1 MTRQHCAALCFIF
14 CVQKVTR
21 AEDIIFDMSDGKNTS
36 LPLPPMLQELA
47 KGRIVRVFKKHGA
60 TCLSTPLLMPQ
71 NMLYDNT
78 ESCVRLM
85 AQSGGIVTLP
95 HDLRV
100 SFARYVVWNGITC
113 FKRYAVDKVYREK
126 RVYGMHPRELYECA
140 FDIVSPNAGM
150 CSVQDLAMFLFNFV

>member
-1 MTRQHCAALCFIF
+1 M
-14 CVQKVTR
+14 TR
-21 AEDIIFDMSDGKNTS
+21 AEDIIFDMSVGKNTS

-47 KGRIVRVFKKHGA
+47 KERIVQVFEKHGA
-60 TCLSTPLLMPQ
+60 VCLSTPLLMPQ

-100 SFARYVVWNGITC
+100 PFARYVVWNGITC
-113 FKRYAVDKVYREK
+113 FKRYAIDKVYREK
-126 RVYGMHPRELYECA
+126 RVYGIHPRELYECA
-140 FDIVSPNAGM
+140 FDIVSPGAGM
-150 CSVQDLAMFLFNFV
+150 WSMQDSAMFLFNFM